1 MNAEQVLNCISDAS
15 DYSSDSDS
23 SVSDISSDTD
33 TDDSIAISPVPSTSR
48 GTSIFRRGRPR
59 GNRGRRSMDT
69 TVSSDFGWTEI
80 QGK

>member
-15 DYSSDSDS
+15 DYSSDSDN

-48 GTSIFRRGRPR
+48 GTSI
-59 GNRGRRSMDT
+59 S
-69 TVSSDFGWTEI
+69 
-80 QGK
+80 